1 MLIEQGEDGEGI
13 GLAGA
18 GLFGRHIIEGKRDA
32 IKLRF
37 DLRDDQPGPFY
48 LKRSSGKFIHNY
60 PRHNYGSVRAG
71 IVDGGLLGNGW
82 MSLFGVELGY
92 STDTM
97 IEYCTSVVNSAGR
110 FGSDFATWAGDRDLR
125 LNLHGFRSRVGERS
139 KLQESFRRRSVGFRR
154 N

>member
-48 LKRSSGKFIHNY
+48 LKGSSGKFIHNY

-92 STDTM
+92 STDPM

-110 FGSDFATWAGDRDLR
+110 FGGTVGVGLIWLRTCISRINWFLDRLIAWTNPF
-125 LNLHGFRSRVGERS
+125 LSYS
-139 KLQESFRRRSVGFRR
+139 
-154 N
+154 